1 MWIRKSPSFASSGG
15 ALRIRDF
22 TAFLVLFLVIPALF
36 GIKSMTVDNRL
47 ERWEGSDRHQAD
59 IYDDFKAAFGSD
71 EFVLIVLWDGTL
83 FQPETLDTMM
93 DVADSL
99 EKIPGVTR
107 VQGLPVVYRDL
118 FGGEDIE
125 ALEEEMTGTPFYRDL
140 FISSDGKTA
149 AISATVTPPD
159 TPLGRRVI
167 MRSVRE
173 AIRPLEEAGF
183 TVGLVGAASM
193 IDALDRMSKYESLR
207 SIAVALIL
215 SLLALA
221 MLSRSVRVMAVG
233 GVCAGVAV
241 MLTTAL
247 LVVTGHSLN
256 MINSVLPGLLWVLSL
271 SGIIHLVRRVRH
283 HLADHDMDRALTEAL
298 VDTTRP
304 IVLASITT
312 AAGFLSLMA
321 AGMVPVRELGFF
333 AAIGILLTLVVNLTV
348 GPLLIRLLRV
358 PPMPASTDADFH
370 GRWLHLGSNRPRT
383 VIGVALLLVMAAVIS
398 LPFIRVASNPLEFL
412 PQDHPTSRHYHRV
425 EKTLG
430 GFYTLE
436 VILDLPGQW
445 TDPALWGVIDG
456 LTDDL
461 GSSPIV
467 PRVISPLDILRKLQ
481 QWDDSGESA
490 SYRLPISHDDAR
502 DLLGHLDE
510 SGRRMLSAF
519 VAHEGTTIRLS
530 AVVNETDELR
540 FLDLV
545 EQTRLD
551 LAGIPFG
558 FSGHI
563 TGQVLQLVEARQTLV
578 NSQLRSLGL
587 ALVVIFFVIA
597 VGLRSLKLTAL
608 SVLPNVVPILSAFG
622 LMAVRGIAL
631 DAATIM
637 VASIALGIAVDD
649 TVHLMVAIDREKN
662 NGDKAGR
669 IRNALEHVGPALV
682 LTTGVT
688 CTAFFSLMTSDFVPI
703 RHFGLLS
710 GVAIVVALAADL
722 WLVPALLVVFNRKV
736 DSNEKN
742 SFGRPE
748 NGW

>member
-1 MWIRKSPSFASSGG
+1 MWIRKSPWFASSGG
-15 ALRIRDF
+15 SLKIRDF
-22 TAFLVLFLVIPALF
+22 TAFLVLALVIPALF
-36 GIKSMTVDNRL
+36 SVKSMTVDNRL
-47 ERWEGSDRHQAD
+47 ERWEGSNRHQAEV
-59 IYDDFKAAFGSD
+59 YDDFKAAFGSD

-83 FQPETLDTMM
+83 FQPEALDTMM

-118 FGGEDIE
+118 FAGEDIE

-159 TPLGRRVI
+159 TPLGRRMI
-167 MRSVRE
+167 MNSVHE

-221 MLSRSVRVMAVG
+221 LLSRSVRVMAVG

-241 MLTTAL
+241 VLTMAL
-247 LVVTGHSLN
+247 VVVTGHSLN

-271 SGIIHLVRRVRH
+271 AGIIHLVRRVRH
-283 HLADHDMDRALTEAL
+283 HLADHNMDRALSHAL
-298 VDTTRP
+298 ADTTRP

-321 AGMVPVRELGFF
+321 AGMAPVRELGLF

-348 GPLLIRLLRV
+348 GPLFIRLMRV
-358 PPMPASTDADFH
+358 PAMPASTDEDFH

-383 VIGVALLLVMAAVIS
+383 VIGIALLLVMAAVIS
-398 LPFIRVASNPLEFL
+398 LPFIRVASNPLGFL
-412 PQDHPTSRHYHRV
+412 PQDHPTNRDYRPV
-425 EKTLG
+425 ANTLG
-430 GFYTLE
+430 GFFTLE
-436 VILDLPGQW
+436 VILDLPSRW
-445 TDPALWGVIDG
+445 TDPALWGTIDG

-461 GSSPIV
+461 GNSPII
-467 PRVISPLDILRKLQ
+467 PRVISPLDMLRKLQ

-490 SYRLPISHDDAR
+490 SYRLPNSQDDAQY
-502 DLLGHLDE
+502 LLGHLSQ
-510 SGRRMLSAF
+510 SGRQMLSALI
-519 VAHEGTTIRLS
+519 AHDGTTIRLS
-530 AVVNETDELR
+530 AVVNDTDELS

-545 EQTRLD
+545 EQVRLD
-551 LAGIPFG
+551 LGGLPSG

-563 TGQVLQLVEARQTLV
+563 TGQALQLIEARQTLV
-578 NSQLRSLGL
+578 TSQLRSLGL
-587 ALVVIFFVIA
+587 ALVVIFSVIA

-622 LMAVRGIAL
+622 LMAMRGIAL

-649 TVHLMVAIDREKN
+649 TVHLLVAIDREKG
-662 NGDKAGR
+662 NGESIDR
-669 IRNALEHVGPALV
+669 VRHALEHVGPALV

-688 CTAFFSLMTSDFVPI
+688 CTAFFSLMTSNFPPI
-703 RHFGLLS
+703 RYFGLLS

-722 WLVPALLVVFNRKV
+722 WLVPALLVVFIRKV
-736 DSNEKN
+736 DSNE
-742 SFGRPE
+742 
-748 NGW
+748 